1 MMRSSDPLD
10 LRAVLG
16 SVKARPGSGRARPEV
31 SATAG
36 LDGLRATR
44 RRCAGRDEGT
54 ASARTKELREMR
66 EHAMT

>member
-16 SVKARPGSGRARPEV
+16 AVKARPGSGRATWEV

-36 LDGLRATR
+36 LDRPCAR
-44 RRCAGRDEGT
+44 RVDDVQAG
-54 ASARTKELREMR
+54 TKERPRHEQR
-66 EHAMT
+66 NYAR